1 MATTSEEMYAS
12 QEKPVPEVLEDSSAE
27 SLPDDRGD
35 DAQVD
40 DYSLSGAKLHII
52 IFGLGLAVFLMA
64 LDMSILATAI
74 PQITEKFQSTK
85 DISWY
90 MSAYSLSI

>member
-52 IFGLGLAVFLMA
+52 IF
-64 LDMSILATAI
+64 
-74 PQITEKFQSTK
+74 
-85 DISWY
+85 
-90 MSAYSLSI
+90 